1 MFTTTYAKIA
11 VNVAMLTYLFAF
23 AITPVLAADEV
34 GNLIT
39 NQLNPIATVY
49 GGQGGDPNS
58 LSKTIAEII
67 KVVLGFLGVMY
78 ALYNAYGFVAEP
90 ASKISYIAH
99 FGGLFAG
106 LAYGFRRQ
114 GIKKSLTTIAIIIFL
129 MVVLPL
135 AWMMLVR

>member
-67 KVVLGFLGVMY
+67 KVVLGFLGVIFIVLILY
-78 ALYNAYGFVAEP
+78 AGFMWMTSAGNEEKINTAKKTMVA
-90 ASKISYIAH
+90 
-99 FGGLFAG
+99 
-106 LAYGFRRQ
+106 
-114 GIKKSLTTIAIIIFL
+114 AIIGTAI
-129 MVVLPL
+129 VLAAYAITFFVIDQLLL
-135 AWMMLVR
+135 ATGGDNLN